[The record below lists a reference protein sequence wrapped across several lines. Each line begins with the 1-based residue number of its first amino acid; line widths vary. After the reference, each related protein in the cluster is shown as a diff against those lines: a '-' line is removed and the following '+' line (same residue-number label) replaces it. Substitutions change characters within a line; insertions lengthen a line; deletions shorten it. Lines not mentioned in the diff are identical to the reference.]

1 LKNWRSKENRL
12 QGIVL
17 LLILNWWHEET
28 GVIEQIRKKILQRQY
43 EYSRHAVD
51 QSILREISEAEMQE
65 AIMNGEII
73 EDYPND
79 KYGPSCLIA
88 GQTLYQRWIHVQTSY
103 PSRPK
108 VKVITLYQPNPD
120 EWIDFKV
127 RKSR

>member
-1 LKNWRSKENRL
+1 MHDAIAYISWCS
-12 QGIVL
+12 
-17 LLILNWWHEET
+17 EEVD
-28 GVIEQIRKKILQRQY
+28 VIEQIREKIQQRQY

-51 QSILREISEAEMQE
+51 QSILREISEVEMQE

-88 GQTLYQRWIHVQTSY
+88 GQTPYQRWIHVQTSY

-108 VKVITLYQPNPD
+108 VKIVTLYQPNPD
-120 EWIDFKV
+120 EWIDFKA
-127 RKSR
+127 RKPK